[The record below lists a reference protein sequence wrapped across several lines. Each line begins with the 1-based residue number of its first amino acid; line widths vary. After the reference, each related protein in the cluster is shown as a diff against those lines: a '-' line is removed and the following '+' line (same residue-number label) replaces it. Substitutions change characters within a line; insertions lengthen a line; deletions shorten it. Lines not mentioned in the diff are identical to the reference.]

1 MGQDSAG
8 FGGDPQRGPVSPAG
22 RAVGEMVS
30 GAKERGYPLLRVL
43 NLTSSL
49 SASRPPPRLP
59 GHTALGGG
67 N

>member
-30 GAKERGYPLLRVL
+30 GARREGVSFAK
-43 NLTSSL
+43 SL
-49 SASRPPPRLP
+49 KSHLQPFCQPPPAQAP
-59 GHTALGGG
+59 WTHSAGWW
-67 N
+67 